1 MPSHYVYQEPDKGT
15 LCQGDILAKTEDIV
29 KHLTSYHPYYGDHE
43 DYKYFMVV
51 TQSCDLVRR
60 NGKPCTSPYITLAAV
75 RPVQVVLIREAAKR
89 QDKWQQEAKVISS
102 KERDNL
108 IKFLASLIDNNKERY
123 FYIHS
128 DIDCGI
134 DLNCCAFLQLAV
146 TLKAQHY
153 ETCLAAKICQLDETF
168 QAKLGYLIGHMYNRV
183 GTTEWNNHY
192 PDVDVDTM
200 AAEMIDALFVAF
212 EDRQIKEGMA
222 QLRKEKKLEGMAP
235 GAIRD
240 FINTKIVV
248 PWREQFQKEALD
260 VLANKFNLIGMIG
273 GKVETAINADT
284 ELSGNIDRVLTES
297 GVAIEKIPA
306 ARAALLD
313 AFKQTLHTHLNDKRL
328 PEKSNILEKLL
339 ARLLSESSIASTL
352 RS

>member
-1 MPSHYVYQEPDKGT
+1 MHVTVHHLGRCPARSSGPD
-15 LCQGDILAKTEDIV
+15 A
-29 KHLTSYHPYYGDHE
+29 
-43 DYKYFMVV
+43 
-51 TQSCDLVRR
+51 
-60 NGKPCTSPYITLAAV
+60 
-75 RPVQVVLIREAAKR
+75 EAAKR
-89 QDKWQQEAKVISS
+89 QEKWQQEARVISS
-102 KERDNL
+102 KERENL
-108 IKFLASLIDNNKERY
+108 VKFLASLIDNNKERY

-153 ETCLAAKICQLDETF
+153 ETCLAAKLCQLDETF

-183 GTTEWNNHY
+183 GTTEWNDHY
-192 PDVDVDTM
+192 PDVDVNTM
-200 AAEMIDALFVAF
+200 AGEQLDALFVTF
-212 EDRQIKEGMA
+212 EDRQIKEGIA
-222 QLRKEKKLEGMAP
+222 ELKKDKKLQDMAP
-235 GAIRD
+235 EAIRD

-260 VLANKFNLIGMIG
+260 VLTNKFRLISMIG
-273 GKVETAINADT
+273 GKVDTAINADT
-284 ELSGNIDRVLTES
+284 ELGASIDRVLAES
-297 GVAIEKIPA
+297 GVAVERIPT

-313 AFKQTLHTHLNDKRL
+313 LFKQTLHMHLSDERL
-328 PEKSNILEKLL
+328 PGKSEVLEKLL